1 MEDINIFNSAEFLFA
16 KPYSQNFYVYTI
28 DNLNELSLIDK
39 NSLKNLLIKIK
50 CYDFIKTNY
59 LLDRNLPLFFDIKNK
74 KLLEFQII
82 SLKKQDVADILK
94 NELSVKQENE
104 NEKSTY
110 EIIFGKN
117 STFYKQNI
125 YNKELNIWES

>member
-1 MEDINIFNSAEFLFA
+1 MNNTDIFNSAEFLFA
-16 KPYSQNFYVYTI
+16 KPYSQNCYAYTI
-28 DNLNELSLIDK
+28 DNLDELSLIDK
-39 NSLKNLLIKIK
+39 NSLRHLLIKLK

-59 LLDRNLPLFFDIKNK
+59 LLDRNFPLFFDIKNK
-74 KLLEFQII
+74 KLLEFQIT
-82 SLKKQDVADILK
+82 SLEKQDVVDILK

-104 NEKSTY
+104 KSIY

-125 YNKELNIWES
+125 YDKELKIWES

>member
-1 MEDINIFNSAEFLFA
+1 MNNTDIFNSAEFLFA
-16 KPYSQNFYVYTI
+16 KPYSQNFYAYTI

-59 LLDRNLPLFFDIKNK
+59 LLNRNLPLFFDIKNK
-74 KLLEFQII
+74 KLLEFQIT
-82 SLKKQDVADILK
+82 SLEKQDVADILK

-104 NEKSTY
+104 KSIY

-125 YNKELNIWES
+125 YDKELKIWES